1 MLILAWLNEIDGT
14 AALGWLFFVLLGVV
28 CWFLVEMWEIS
39 YIRKQT
45 VLDRSTD
52 RWLQKVMDTP
62 NESVQLLRWQL
73 FKNTTE
79 LEHRAWYVFR
89 LENGS
94 YIVEQYDQEL
104 NWRFYVPH
112 TDYVTHFAQLE
123 HGQI

>member
-1 MLILAWLNEIDGT
+1 MITTAIYCLDT
-14 AALGWLFFVLLGVV
+14 AALATVLLFSIMLLFVL
-28 CWFLVEMWEIS
+28 FLVERWDYL